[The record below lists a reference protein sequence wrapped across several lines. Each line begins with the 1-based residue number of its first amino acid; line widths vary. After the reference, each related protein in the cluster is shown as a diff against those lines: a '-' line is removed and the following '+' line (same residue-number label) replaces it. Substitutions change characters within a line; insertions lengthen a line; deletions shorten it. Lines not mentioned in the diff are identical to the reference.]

1 VRKLFALVLTLV
13 AGLAV
18 AGTASACDHGTNV
31 TVVRGGYNTVGVVKA
46 VNCDNAVA
54 LTNDYVGNVAIANG
68 YGGNVTIVRK
78 SRFVQLADTYDYGY
92 NRNVEVVRVVKDRN
106 VKVVKVRAEN
116 QNDGGGIL
124 GILKAA
130 GKTVRNVGRAVVG
143 G

>member
-31 TVVRGGYNTVGVVKA
+31 TVVRGGYNTVGVGA
-46 VNCDNAVA
+46 GYCDNAVA
-54 LTNDYVGNVAIANG
+54 LTNDYSGNVAIANG

-78 SRFVQLADTYDYGY
+78 SRFVRLADTYDYGY